1 MGEELESVKQGVP
14 KDDAQNEAG
23 TRFQQDLE
31 ASILLGFHLKEISL
45 SVLFLFLFFLKV
57 FYSYFIYLFLYF
69 WLCWVFS
76 SCEGFL

>member
-14 KDDAQNEAG
+14 KDDAQNETE

-45 SVLFLFLFFLKV
+45 CVL
-57 FYSYFIYLFLYF
+57 S
-69 WLCWVFS
+69 
-76 SCEGFL
+76 GDGT

>member
-45 SVLFLFLFFLKV
+45 SVFFFV
-57 FYSYFIYLFLYF
+57 F
-69 WLCWVFS
+69 VFFK
-76 SCEGFL
+76 GLL